1 MFNMHLLATENNEL
15 SNLRNKISLN
25 YRIDESLCI
34 QHLLNHYNNDTD
46 DNAKELAKE
55 LINKIRQNNS
65 ENKGIN
71 QIMQEYKLSTNEGV
85 ALMCLAESLLR
96 IPDNRT
102 KINLIN
108 DKITKGKWD
117 EHLNSEQTFVN
128 AASWGL
134 LIAGKILNFEK
145 NELSQIAKNITA
157 TFGNP
162 IIRKA
167 VEFGV
172 KFMGNQFV
180 MAENI
185 ETGIKLSKKPSKNKY
200 KYSFDM
206 LGEAAMTEKDA
217 LKYLQN
223 YIDAINKV
231 GLDAAN
237 LGIHKSNGISVKLS
251 AIYSRYSRSKYEDV
265 MSILYPRLK
274 TLFLLAKKYQI
285 GLFID
290 AEESERLDLSID
302 LFTKIAMDSE
312 LKDFK
317 GLGFVVQSY
326 QKRAFYVI
334 EYLIKL
340 ANLQNNRFL
349 IRLVKG
355 AYWDSE
361 IKKAQVDGQI
371 DYPVFTR
378 KFYTDLNYLVCAK
391 KLFEHQAEIYPLF
404 ATHNAYTLATIHE
417 FGKNKE
423 YEFQCLYGM
432 GETLYNEVLNK
443 FGNKITCR
451 IYAPIGTY
459 ETLLAYLVRRLLE
472 NGANSSFIYQ
482 LVDKNIKVE
491 ELIINPFE
499 IVKKTHGLSNP
510 YIPKPLN
517 IFPDKRI
524 NSKGLDLTNE
534 IFLNNF
540 EKNLNELVFNKYNC
554 HSLIFNSTQ
563 KYDFAIPVIS
573 PQDKNDIIGHVAF
586 ANENEVTQAITNAV
600 NARTNFAKIPPKERA
615 KIINDFANLLEDN
628 YTLLISIIV
637 REAGKTIN
645 NAINEIRE
653 AVDFCRYYA
662 KIVETDFNNTNIPL
676 GTLICI
682 SPWNFPLAI
691 FIGEVVSS
699 LLAGNTVIA
708 KPAEQTS
715 IIAYVA
721 ISLLHEAGI
730 PKDALQLVLGDGIVG
745 NLLTKNSNING
756 VIFTGSTEVA
766 RLINRN
772 LANNPTNPVI
782 IAETGGQNVMIV
794 DSTALPEQVITDVIT
809 SAFDSAGQRCSA
821 LRVLY
826 LQEEIYDKF
835 VEMLI
840 GAMQEFKIG
849 NPLDIAV
856 DVGPIIDKE
865 AQTKL
870 LKHIENFKDK
880 IIFQCSLKDECSN
893 GYFVAPT
900 IISINSIKDLSQENF
915 GPILHI
921 IKYKST
927 NLEKI
932 INEVNSTNY
941 GLTSGIHSRID
952 KFTTKVAKKIH
963 AGNIYI
969 NRNIVGA
976 VVGVQPFG
984 GYNLSGTGPKAGGP
998 FYLYRLLKE
1007 TNFPVVNSKLIHF
1020 NYLKLE
1026 NFIKNL
1032 SKSNL
1037 NYLLNNELK
1046 EYISFV
1052 KDNSF
1057 INKEIVLPG
1066 PTGEKNYINFNNKGD
1081 ILCIANNT
1089 LETIKQIICALIN
1102 NNNVILI
1109 ESDNNKELQ
1118 KLAPEYIQTTKNIQ
1132 EADISIAMIENVENE
1147 VILRT
1152 NLANREGIVIPIIT
1166 KNNNGYY
1173 PLYLLCHEKSI
1184 SINTT
1189 ATGGNIDLISI
1200 VDKVE

>member
-1 MFNMHLLATENNEL
+1 MFNMHITNIENNEL
-15 SNLRNKISLN
+15 SNLRNKISLS
-25 YRIDESLCI
+25 YRINESLYLND
-34 QHLLNHYNNDTD
+34 LLDNYNNNDTK
-46 DNAKELAKE
+46 AKILAKE
-55 LINKIRQNNS
+55 LINNIRLNHSKNT
-65 ENKGIN
+65 GIN
-71 QIMQEYKLSTNEGV
+71 QIMQEYKLSTNEGI
-85 ALMCLAESLLR
+85 ALMCLAESVLR

-108 DKITKGKWD
+108 DKIIKGNWEK
-117 EHLNSEQTFVN
+117 HLHSKQIFVN
-128 AASWGL
+128 ATSWGL
-134 LIAGKILNFEK
+134 LIAGKLLKFEK
-145 NELSQIAKNITA
+145 NELLKIIKNIISI
-157 TFGNP
+157 FGNT

-167 VEFGV
+167 VEIAV

-180 MAENI
+180 MAETI
-185 ETGIKLSKKPSKNKY
+185 DSGIALSKSKY

-217 LKYLQN
+217 LQYFQN
-223 YIDAINKV
+223 YVDAIHKV
-231 GLDAAN
+231 GINAKG
-237 LGIHKSNGISVKLS
+237 LGIHESNGISVKLS
-251 AIYSRYSRSKYEDV
+251 AIYSRYSRNHYNNVLEV
-265 MSILYPRLK
+265 LYPRLK

-302 LFTKIAMDSE
+302 LFTKIAMEPE

-340 ANLQNNRFL
+340 ANIQNNRFL

-361 IKKAQVDGQI
+361 IKKTQVEGQT

-378 KFYTDLNYLVCAK
+378 KFYTDVNYLACAK

-404 ATHNAYTLATIHE
+404 ATHNAYTLASIYE
-417 FGKNKE
+417 FGKDKE

-432 GETLYNEVLNK
+432 GETLYDEVLNK
-443 FGNKITCR
+443 FENKITCR

-459 ETLLAYLVRRLLE
+459 DTLLAYLVRRLLE

-482 LVDKNIKVE
+482 LADKNVNIE
-491 ELIINPFE
+491 ELIIDPFE
-499 IVKKTHGLSNP
+499 IAKKTNGCSNP
-510 YIPKPLN
+510 YIAKPLN
-517 IFPDKRI
+517 IFPDNRI
-524 NSKGLDLTNE
+524 NSRGLDLTNE

-540 EKNLNELVFNKYNC
+540 EKNLNGLISNKYNS
-554 HSLIFNSTQ
+554 HSLIFNNKEEYKFS
-563 KYDFAIPVIS
+563 IPVIS
-573 PQDKNDIIGHVAF
+573 PQNKNDILGYVVY
-586 ANENEVTQAITNAV
+586 ANEEEVNLAIANAV
-600 NARTNFAKIPPKERA
+600 NAKTSFAKIEPKERA
-615 KIINDFANLLEDN
+615 TMIYNFANLLEDN
-628 YTLLISIIV
+628 YTLLINIIV
-637 REAGKTIN
+637 REAGKTIS
-645 NAINEIRE
+645 NAVAEIRE

-662 KIVETDFNNTNIPL
+662 KIVETDFNNNTNIPL
-676 GTLICI
+676 GILICI

-691 FIGEVVSS
+691 FIGEIVSA
-699 LLAGNTVIA
+699 LASGNIVIA
-708 KPAEQTS
+708 KPAEQTNTIS
-715 IIAYVA
+715 YIA
-721 ISLLHEAGI
+721 ISLLYKAGI
-730 PKDALQLVLGDGIVG
+730 PKDAIQLILGDGNIG

-766 RLINRN
+766 RIINKN
-772 LANNPTNPVI
+772 LANNKSNPII

-826 LQEEIYDKF
+826 LQEEIYDRF
-835 VEMLI
+835 LDMLI
-840 GAMQEFKIG
+840 GAMQELKIG
-849 NPLDIAV
+849 NPVDIAI

-865 AQTKL
+865 AQSKL
-870 LKHIENFKDK
+870 LNHIKQFKDK
-880 IIFQCSLKDECSN
+880 IIFQCNLTDECNN

-900 IISINSIKDLSQENF
+900 IIAINSINDLSEEHF

-927 NLEKI
+927 HLEKI
-932 INEVNSTNY
+932 INEINNTGY

-952 KFTTKVAKKIH
+952 KFTTKIAKKIH

-998 FYLYRLLKE
+998 FYLYRLLKK
-1007 TNFPVVNSKLIHF
+1007 TNFPTVNYKIINF
-1020 NYLKLE
+1020 NYSKLE

-1046 EYISFV
+1046 EYINFI
-1052 KDNSF
+1052 KHNSF
-1057 INKEIVLPG
+1057 INKEITLPG
-1066 PTGEKNYINFNNKGD
+1066 PTGEKNYINFHNKGN
-1081 ILCIANNT
+1081 ILCVSNNI
-1089 LETIKQIICALIN
+1089 LETIKQIICALAN
-1102 NNNVILI
+1102 
-1109 ESDNNKELQ
+1109 DNNIVLLANSNNK
-1118 KLAPEYIQTTKNIQ
+1118 KLYNISPKYIKITTNIQ
-1132 EADISIAMIENVENE
+1132 EIELNMAMIDNIENE
-1147 VILRT
+1147 VELRI
-1152 NLANREGIVIPIIT
+1152 NLASKDGAITTIMT
-1166 KNNNGYY
+1166 KNSNGHY
-1173 PLYLLCHEKSI
+1173 PLYFLCHEKSI

-1189 ATGGNIDLISI
+1189 ATGGNIDLINI
-1200 VDKVE
+1200 IDKV